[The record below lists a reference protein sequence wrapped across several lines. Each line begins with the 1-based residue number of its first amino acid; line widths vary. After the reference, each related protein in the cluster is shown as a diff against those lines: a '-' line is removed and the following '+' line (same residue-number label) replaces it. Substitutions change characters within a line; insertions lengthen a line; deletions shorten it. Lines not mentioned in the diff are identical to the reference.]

1 MKSIA
6 PLLCPLVCI
15 GVLSGCTKYEQDG
28 SLLHFRSPEKRLVG
42 EWKSASVTEVGTD
55 ADTNVTEFLTSPN
68 LRLLANFQEDGS
80 ITFENIGE
88 ELFYEGVWAF
98 NEDNSVLHMN
108 LESVKGTGP
117 FYFDQDSIDRR
128 LIVEQAL
135 AMLQSNDTLFFVAG
149 SYEDITNEVLACV
162 ATLTQTGFNWI
173 LEQGNGS
180 GGTLTVNG
188 VTYEPGD
195 NITDWVNDVI
205 NDSLSDWMDDGTVS
219 GADDYDGIL
228 DAIASYY
235 GAQLSYF
242 NQTEPALSGLSD
254 PNLFQELENSCGLV
268 ATMYTS
274 SPEDA
279 TDPVVIGYV
288 NDNNPYEVTVTF
300 GEELRVMDVYWQ
312 ILELELDDL
321 QAYQF
326 REYNGETVYDYSFLL
341 RFEKQD

>member
-1 MKSIA
+1 
-6 PLLCPLVCI
+6 
-15 GVLSGCTKYEQDG
+15 
-28 SLLHFRSPEKRLVG
+28 
-42 EWKSASVTEVGTD
+42 
-55 ADTNVTEFLTSPN
+55 
-68 LRLLANFQEDGS
+68 
-80 ITFENIGE
+80 
-88 ELFYEGVWAF
+88 
-98 NEDNSVLHMN
+98 
-108 LESVKGTGP
+108 
-117 FYFDQDSIDRR
+117 
-128 LIVEQAL
+128 
-135 AMLQSNDTLFFVAG
+135 MLQSSDTLFFATG

-173 LEQGNGS
+173 LEQGNGA

-228 DAIASYY
+228 DAIASDY

-274 SPEDA
+274 SPDDA